1 MTAPSLESL
10 IRLFES
16 VPFMKYLG
24 MRFETLEVGYAVI
37 RIPYRAEL
45 IGNPELPA
53 LHGGVISALLDTCGG
68 AAVWTRIG
76 IHDRVSTVDLR
87 VDYLRPGR
95 PEDLLGMARVIRA
108 GNRVGVTELRAYQ
121 PGSEEEPIAIGT
133 GVYNIHRRRSRN
145 QDEIPARQ

>member
-1 MTAPSLESL
+1 MTAPSFDLL
-10 IRLFES
+10 IRLFAS
-16 VPFMKYLG
+16 VPFMQYLG
-24 MRFETLEVGYAVI
+24 MRFETLESSHAVI
-37 RIPYRAEL
+37 RIPYRPEL

-76 IHDRVSTVDLR
+76 SHDRVSTVDLR

-108 GNRVGVTELRAYQ
+108 GNRVGVTELRAYH
-121 PGSEEEPIAIGT
+121 PGSKGAPIAVGT
-133 GVYNIHRRRSRN
+133 GVYNIHRRGGGTGRPS
-145 QDEIPARQ
+145 P